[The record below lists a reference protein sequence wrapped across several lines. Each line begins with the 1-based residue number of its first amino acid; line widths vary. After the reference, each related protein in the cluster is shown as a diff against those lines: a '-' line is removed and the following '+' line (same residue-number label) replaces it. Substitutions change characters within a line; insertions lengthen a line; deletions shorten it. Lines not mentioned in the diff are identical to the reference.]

1 MSSLLRRSIF
11 IPTSQFTPSSLF
23 KSVLYHESFK
33 LWSPAETVRDPCPTT
48 VGGERSRLGL
58 LPLHLEFTFFL
69 VQKSSFWA
77 NVCFPYPKKSGKISL
92 RNLTMFYSG
101 VKYIAFVENAS
112 KVVNIE
118 EAYLILSKKVSRVTI
133 EDMSYPVSK
142 VRVRMC

>member
-1 MSSLLRRSIF
+1 
-11 IPTSQFTPSSLF
+11 
-23 KSVLYHESFK
+23 
-33 LWSPAETVRDPCPTT
+33 
-48 VGGERSRLGL
+48 
-58 LPLHLEFTFFL
+58 
-69 VQKSSFWA
+69 
-77 NVCFPYPKKSGKISL
+77 
-92 RNLTMFYSG
+92 MFYSG